1 MPTAW
6 GNHPENHVENHPENQ
21 KSSQKGS
28 QKSSQK
34 GSQKSSQKIL
44 ALLLKDSQITTQEI
58 ANELGISR
66 RAVAKQIT
74 NLRKKGLISRIGS
87 DKGGYWQVNDNVD
100 TKML

>member
-1 MPTAW
+1 MVMPTAW

-21 KSSQKGS
+21 KSSQK
-28 QKSSQK
+28 
-34 GSQKSSQKIL
+34 SSQKIL
-44 ALLLKDSQITTQEI
+44 TLLLKDSQITTQEI

-74 NLRKKGLISRIGS
+74 NLRKKGLISRIGP

-100 TKML
+100 TKTKK

>member
-1 MPTAW
+1 MVMPTAW

-21 KSSQKGS
+21 KSSQK
-28 QKSSQK
+28 
-34 GSQKSSQKIL
+34 L
-44 ALLLKDSQITTQEI
+44 LTLLLKDSQITTQEI

-74 NLRKKGLISRIGS
+74 NLRKKGLISRIGP

>member
-1 MPTAW
+1 MTDIEIAR
-6 GNHPENHVENHPENQ
+6 NTEL
-21 KSSQKGS
+21 K
-28 QKSSQK
+28 
-34 GSQKSSQKIL
+34 KI
-44 ALLLKDSQITTQEI
+44 QEI

-74 NLRKKGLISRIGS
+74 NLRKKGLISRIGP

>member
-1 MPTAW
+1 MTRMVMPTAW

-28 QKSSQK
+28 QK
-34 GSQKSSQKIL
+34 IL
-44 ALLLKDSQITTQEI
+44 TLLLKDSQITTQEI

-66 RAVAKQIT
+66 RAVAKQIA
-74 NLRKKGLISRIGS
+74 NMSKKGLISRIGP

>member
-1 MPTAW
+1 MTRMVMPTAW

-21 KSSQKGS
+21 KS
-28 QKSSQK
+28 
-34 GSQKSSQKIL
+34 SQKSSQKIL

-74 NLRKKGLISRIGS
+74 NLRKKGLISRIGP

>member
-21 KSSQKGS
+21 KSSQK
-28 QKSSQK
+28 
-34 GSQKSSQKIL
+34 SSQKIL
-44 ALLLKDSQITTQEI
+44 TLLLKDSQITTQEI

-74 NLRKKGLISRIGS
+74 NLRKKGLISRIGP
-87 DKGGYWQVNDNVD
+87 DKGGYWQVNVE
-100 TKML
+100 LL